1 MCAMGHNG
9 NSGAPGDLETV
20 RRLVNSYDAETGEE
34 MLSSPEALRDWL
46 AEHDLGPPGAKLGQ
60 ADLDR
65 VVELRE
71 ALRQVLLANNG
82 AALPANTYERLN
94 EAVEGATLAVR
105 FDDECSVGLVP
116 SGAGVDAAV
125 ARIAAIVR
133 EAIVTGEWGR
143 MKVCPADDCRW
154 AFYDRSRNRSRT
166 WCDMSDCGNRA
177 KVRAFRE
184 RHAD

>member
-1 MCAMGHNG
+1 MGHNG

-20 RRLVNSYDAETGEE
+20 RRLVNTYDAETGHET
-34 MLSSPEALRDWL
+34 LSSPKALRDWL

-82 AALPANTYERLN
+82 AALPADTYERLN

-125 ARIAAIVR
+125 ASAGVAV
-133 EAIVTGEWGR
+133 
-143 MKVCPADDCRW
+143 
-154 AFYDRSRNRSRT
+154 
-166 WCDMSDCGNRA
+166 
-177 KVRAFRE
+177 
-184 RHAD
+184 